1 MLRSHGDLLHS
12 GLGCLLPDDIPP
24 SASEGV
30 NTELLTECDSDS
42 PLVTLHVLQPV
53 RGPGVR
59 HLGAVVISNSEDKT
73 PSGSNVYI
81 WLILNY

>member
-1 MLRSHGDLLHS
+1 MLGSHGDLLHPC
-12 GLGCLLPDDIPP
+12 LGCLLPDDIPP
-24 SASEGV
+24 SASAGV
-30 NTELLTECDSDS
+30 NIELSVECDS

-59 HLGAVVISNSEDKT
+59 HLGAVVITNSEDKI
-73 PSGSNVYI
+73 PSGSHVYI